1 MECCPG
7 GAGFDGV
14 RHAFSI
20 EIEIAPTG
28 YRSLKALKDKKLR
41 HEVAKVIDGLV
52 RAPEEQGKA
61 LLGPLEGMRC
71 VHAVRNRFRI
81 LYRVDAR
88 NKLVSVLL
96 VGERAPGQ
104 DADIYALAQKLL
116 ATFMNEEEE
125 E

>member
-1 MECCPG
+1 MPSR
-7 GAGFDGV
+7 F
-14 RHAFSI
+14 

-28 YRSLKALKDKKLR
+28 YRSLKALTDKKRR
-41 HEVAKVIDGLV
+41 HEVAKAIDGLA

-61 LLGPLEGMRC
+61 LLGPLEGLRS
-71 VHAVRNRFRI
+71 VHAARDRFRI
-81 LYRVDAR
+81 LYRVDAL
-88 NKLVSVLL
+88 NQLVSVLL